1 MPLYFSLKNFK
12 FESGFLLPQ
21 LKIEYSAFG
30 RKEMD
35 ESGRITNAIVYLH
48 GWSGDYSSIKRIEDV
63 VGRGKPLDTDKYYVI
78 CPTALGSPGSSSPS
92 TSTLGHYFPDYTIK
106 DMVNAAYTFLKE
118 CFNIIHLKGVIG
130 NSMGGFQALEWAVS
144 YPQSMDF
151 VILIAT
157 SHEVRGK
164 NLAIFN
170 LMNTF
175 IMEDPEYKN
184 GEYEENPK
192 IGLQNANMLSYLF
205 GFSNQYYKNCS
216 PEQIIGSLEEMK
228 KEGGEMDA
236 NDVVWRNQAAMT
248 HDVSSRT
255 SNIKSRVLII
265 GINQDEYFPPQ
276 IDALPLSKLI
286 PDSEIFLYDSKLGH
300 VGSSEIKKAEGVIRE
315 FLNGV

>member
-1 MPLYFSLKNFK
+1 MPQYFSLKNFK

-21 LKIEYSAFG
+21 LKIEYSLFG

-48 GWSGDYSSIKRIEDV
+48 GWSGDYSSIKRIKDV
-63 VGRGKPLDTDKYYVI
+63 VGSGKPLDTEKYCII

-92 TSTLGHYFPDYTIK
+92 SSTLGHYFPDYTIK
-106 DMVNAAYTFLKE
+106 DMVKAIYTFLME
-118 CFNIIHLKGVIG
+118 CFNITHLRGVIG
-130 NSMGGFQALEWAVS
+130 NSMGGFQALEWAVT
-144 YPQSMDF
+144 YPESMDF

-170 LMNTF
+170 MMNTF
-175 IMEDPEYKN
+175 IREDPEYKN
-184 GEYEENPK
+184 GEYEINPE
-192 IGLQNANMLSYLF
+192 IGTQNANMLSYLF

-216 PEQIIGSLEEMK
+216 PEEIKHSLEIMK
-228 KEGGEMDA
+228 NEGREMDA

-276 IDALPLSKLI
+276 TDTLPLSKLI
-286 PDSEIFLYDSKLGH
+286 PHSELFLYDSKLGH
-300 VGSSEIKKAEGVIRE
+300 VGSSEIKKAEGFIRN